1 MQTRKDIENEFS
13 LPYGKS
19 QLTFE
24 IDPKFYVESIL
35 PNPAQG
41 LENPEYAIRNALE
54 NPFGDTTLDDFR
66 RAKSVGIAINDK
78 TRPVPHPNPLLSL
91 LDYLDDLGFPRK
103 SIKLFIGYG
112 THAPMEI
119 NDLRTILPASVI
131 KNYEIITHNCDHS
144 PMVDL
149 GKTKFNTPIKI
160 NQDYYSCDL
169 KITVGNIEPHHFMGF
184 SGGVKTA
191 AIGLAGRETITA
203 NHAMLI
209 DNMAQSGLY
218 HRNPLRQDIEEV
230 GQKIKIDF
238 CLGSILDED
247 KQILKVYFGHPK
259 AVMLEA
265 VPKVREI
272 FGAKIAA
279 PFDLVIASPGGYP
292 KDINFYQAEKGLTH
306 AARITKDGGWVI
318 LIAECSEGSGST
330 VYEEYASKA
339 ESNQAII
346 NDFKNGFFKIGPH
359 KAYQIAREAERVNI
373 ILISDV
379 PPGKVKGWK
388 LTPGNPKELS
398 KIIKHCTSN
407 LLTKAR
413 IGILPAASRTM
424 TELINE

>member
-1 MQTRKDIENEFS
+1 KKFS

-24 IDPKFYVESIL
+24 VDSKFYVESIL

-41 LENPEYAIRNALE
+41 LDNPEYAIRNALE
-54 NPFGDTTLDDFR
+54 NPLGDTTLDDFR
-66 RAKSVGIAINDK
+66 RAKSVGIVINDK
-78 TRPVPHPNPLLSL
+78 TRPVPHPNPVISL

-103 SIKLFIGYG
+103 SIRLFIGYG
-112 THAPMEI
+112 THAPMGKNE
-119 NDLRTILPASVI
+119 LQTILPLFVI
-131 KNYEIITHNCDHS
+131 ENYEIITHNCDHS

-160 NQDYYSCDL
+160 NRDYYSCDV

-209 DNMAQSGLY
+209 DNMAQSGHY
-218 HRNPLRQDIEEV
+218 HQNPLRRDIEEI
-230 GQKIKIDF
+230 GQKIKIDL
-238 CLGSILDED
+238 CLGSILVED
-247 KQILKVYFGHPK
+247 KQLLKVYFGHPK

-265 VPKVREI
+265 IPKVREI
-272 FGAKIAA
+272 FGAKVTS

-330 VYEEYASKA
+330 TYEEYASRA

-359 KAYQIAREAERVNI
+359 KAYQIAREAARVNI